1 MVSVGVVI
9 SDPQTAY
16 TVLVCPPSIILLET
30 CKSKSGYGCDYGF
43 GSIEKPVE
51 KHKSTAPSAKTFTVI
66 SKDAT
71 IAD

>member
-1 MVSVGVVI
+1 MKNLRVK
-9 SDPQTAY
+9 
-16 TVLVCPPSIILLET
+16 VLCSFVLLGLLFT
-30 CKSKSGYGCDYGF
+30 TSCKSKSGYGCDYGF